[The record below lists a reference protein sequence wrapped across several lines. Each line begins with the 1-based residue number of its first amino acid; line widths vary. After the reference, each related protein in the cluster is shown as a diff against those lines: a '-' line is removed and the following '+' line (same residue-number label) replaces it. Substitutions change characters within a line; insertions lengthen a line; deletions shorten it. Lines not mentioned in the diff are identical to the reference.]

1 MNLLNSI
8 NMITVIIIF
17 IFLMPVT
24 AGILKPVSRERLQH
38 SLLSIIKS
46 LNFILSIILSVYLT
60 RVVVSASAL
69 HHDIVAYLIAMFISM
84 SVIFFVLE
92 LLMIPVC
99 RHLIVP
105 SADKLSSALDEMNS
119 GAKRVFSGLWQ
130 LPKSVCMVLVLSL
143 LLNFYA
149 NFINNPS
156 AGDYINASRTYQ
168 AIHNV
173 VLQPILSA
181 DLVKKAPILVGDAFR
196 KAAEDY
202 TPANSDNSGEPN
214 YWKLPAIKYFNG
226 MTIDEAVE
234 SNSEIEDTAKQIVG
248 KETDEREKAY
258 LLYKWVSKNI
268 KYDYVKA
275 EIVLK
280 NPSRVNSGSIITYEE
295 RTGVCFDYSCLY
307 VSMCRATGIK
317 VRLVSGLGYNGSE
330 WGEHVWNQ
338 VYDPVKESWLNV
350 DPTFANSGYDY
361 FDNPDFTSNHKYD
374 VVQAEW
380 QQ

>member
-1 MNLLNSI
+1 MSLLNSI
-8 NMITVIIIF
+8 NIITVIIIF

-24 AGILKPVSRERLQH
+24 AGILNPVSKERLRH
-38 SLLSIIKS
+38 SLLSIING
-46 LNFILSIILSVYLT
+46 LNFILSFILSVYLT
-60 RVVVSASAL
+60 RVVVSASEL
-69 HHDIVAYLIAMFISM
+69 HHDIVAYLIAMFVFM
-84 SVIFFVLE
+84 SVSFFVLE

-99 RHLIVP
+99 RHLIIP
-105 SADKLSSALDEMNS
+105 LADKLSSALDGRNS
-119 GAKRVFSGLWQ
+119 GAKRFLSGLWQ

-156 AGDYINASRTYQ
+156 AGDYINASKPYQ
-168 AIHNV
+168 AIHKM
-173 VLQPILSA
+173 VLQPVLTA
-181 DLVKKAPILVGDAFR
+181 DLVKKAPVLVGDAFR

-202 TPANSDNSGEPN
+202 TPANSDSSGEPN

-226 MTIDEAVE
+226 MTIDEAVK
-234 SNSEIEDTAKQIVG
+234 SNSEIKDTAKQIVG
-248 KETDEREKAY
+248 KEKDAREKAY

-268 KYDYVKA
+268 RYDYAKA
-275 EIVLK
+275 EIVLE
-280 NPSRVNSGSIITYEE
+280 NPSRVNSGSIITFEE

-307 VSMCRATGIK
+307 VTMCREVGIK

-338 VYDPVKESWLNV
+338 IYDPAKESWVNV

-361 FDNPDFTSNHKYD
+361 FDNADFSSNHKYD

-380 QQ
+380 